1 MTQVRLTLDQV
12 ECDFYKSSSLRTWVL
27 KGGAMAK
34 SNSGD
39 NTRQRGFASMDS
51 EKQKEIARKGGKAA
65 HEKGTAHQFTSEE
78 ARAAGKKGG
87 VAVSRNREHMS
98 LIGQIGGQNSAGGRR
113 QRQSNSQEK
122 QGESEQPVVSAFTQ
136 SPQYQQPAIG
146 SLT

>member
-1 MTQVRLTLDQV
+1 
-12 ECDFYKSSSLRTWVL
+12 
-27 KGGAMAK
+27 MAK
-34 SNSGD
+34 ANLGG
-39 NTRQRGFASMDS
+39 NTKERGFASMDS

-113 QRQSNSQEK
+113 QRQENGQDHE
-122 QGESEQPVVSAFTQ
+122 ESESLNQQFPQPT
-136 SPQYQQPAIG
+136 QYQQQPTG
-146 SLT
+146 SLK